1 MISSN
6 LNFYKVFTLIMGLC
20 SPLVVANN
28 ASANISQH
36 SNSSLKNQSLT
47 PSSIKIAI
55 VIDDIG
61 YRYTDKQALLLP
73 GQVTYSILPQT
84 PYGKRLA
91 LQAFEQQKDVIL
103 HIPMESEN
111 RTDLGPGA
119 LTKNMSQV
127 AINSSLEKSFNEIPF
142 AIGINNHMGSYLTQ
156 SVTHMAWTMGFLKS
170 NNLFF
175 LDSRTSPQ
183 SKAGVIAKQ
192 LGVPVRERH
201 VFLDNQLSSDY
212 ISKQFQ
218 TLIST
223 AQKNRSAIAI
233 AHPHPE
239 SMKALQLLI
248 PTLKNYNI
256 ELVPLSALYD
266 SPVIKRKIAKKEV
279 VEAVIFEEKEEKDT
293 TKLALKKVEVFI
305 PSTSAL
311 TIEVKAPTLPTFSA
325 PSIED

>member
-1 MISSN
+1 
-6 LNFYKVFTLIMGLC
+6 
-20 SPLVVANN
+20 
-28 ASANISQH
+28 
-36 SNSSLKNQSLT
+36 
-47 PSSIKIAI
+47 
-55 VIDDIG
+55 
-61 YRYTDKQALLLP
+61 
-73 GQVTYSILPQT
+73 
-84 PYGKRLA
+84 
-91 LQAFEQQKDVIL
+91 
-103 HIPMESEN
+103 
-111 RTDLGPGA
+111 
-119 LTKNMSQV
+119 MSQV

-233 AHPHPE
+233 AHPHHE

-325 PSIED
+325 PSIEDSIQRLSALQAQCCLNVS